1 MYFENWHSCSCLH
14 HSLLVFKAKK
24 VDKPKISRLIVSA
37 LRCANPPSRFLR
49 CNDDTNQWE
58 DVGDKRAAEKV
69 SQTLREKEKT
79 EKAAPS
85 NYVSANVVNHASPK
99 VEIPLTLKED
109 HSSGPG
115 TTVRI

>member
-1 MYFENWHSCSCLH
+1 M
-14 HSLLVFKAKK
+14 
-24 VDKPKISRLIVSA
+24 
-37 LRCANPPSRFLR
+37 
-49 CNDDTNQWE
+49 
-58 DVGDKRAAEKV
+58 GDKRAAEKV

-85 NYVSANVVNHASPK
+85 NYVSVNVVNHVSPK
-99 VEIPLTLKED
+99 VEIPVKED